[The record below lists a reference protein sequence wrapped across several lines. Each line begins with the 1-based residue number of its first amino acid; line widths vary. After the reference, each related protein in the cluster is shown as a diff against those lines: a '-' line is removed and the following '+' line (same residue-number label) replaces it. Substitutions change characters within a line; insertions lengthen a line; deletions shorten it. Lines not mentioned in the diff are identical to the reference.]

1 MSQPVL
7 ERLRLLLGAE
17 GVERDPRGLPR
28 AVPESDDALA
38 LVCQAA
44 QEAGW
49 KLRIEG
55 QGSWLPLDT
64 PADLALST
72 RGLTRITAISGA
84 DLVATVEAG
93 VPLDALRAEL
103 ERQRLWLAL
112 DPPGR
117 PDRTLGGI
125 VASGTAGALRHG
137 FGAVRDHVLGCTVA
151 TGDGRLVEAGGR
163 VVKNVAGYDLT
174 KLHAGGFGGFGVIT
188 ELHLR
193 LRAQPA
199 ADRTLVARGDRAALC
214 HAARR
219 VVDRQAGVVALEIL
233 SPALAARP
241 DWSLA
246 TRITGTPEGVAAES
260 SRLELESGI
269 SWERFSPD
277 SATAFWQFVARAPLG
292 GSVSIRL
299 GTLLDGVEDTLDL
312 VTETLG
318 EGILS
323 AGAGSG
329 ALRWAGDP
337 DATTLLALR
346 RRAAEREIPLTLER
360 GPWALRRQVGHFG
373 AYREGVG
380 QLVDRLRETFDP
392 RRSIAVALEA
402 ERGAP

>member
-1 MSQPVL
+1 MSQVMG
-7 ERLRLLLGAE
+7 RLRRLLGAE
-17 GVERDPRGLPR
+17 GVEQDPRGLPR

-44 QEAGW
+44 WEEGW
-49 KLRIEG
+49 KVRIEG
-55 QGSWLPLDT
+55 QGSWVPLDG

-72 RGLTRITAISGA
+72 RGLTRIVSISPA

-103 ERQRLWLAL
+103 ERHRLWLAL

-117 PDRTLGGI
+117 PDRTIGGV

-137 FGAVRDHVLGCTVA
+137 FGPVRDHVLGCTVA

-188 ELHLR
+188 GLHLR

-199 ADRTLVARGDRAALC
+199 ADVTLVARGTRGALSEAARKATESQVGAVALELLSPG
-214 HAARR
+214 HAARP
-219 VVDRQAGVVALEIL
+219 EWT
-233 SPALAARP
+233 LAVR
-241 DWSLA
+241 L
-246 TRITGTPEGVAAES
+246 TGTPEGVAAEC
-260 SRLELESGI
+260 SRLAQATGLT
-269 SWERFSPD
+269 WEHL
-277 SATAFWQFVARAPLG
+277 SAEAAGAFWHVVMRAPLA
-292 GSVSIRL
+292 GSVSLRL
-299 GTLLDGVEDTLDL
+299 GTLLDGVEDALDL

-318 EGILS
+318 DGILS
-323 AGAGSG
+323 AGKVSG
-329 ALRWAGDP
+329 ALRWAGDT
-337 DATTLLALR
+337 DAATLLALR
-346 RRAAEREIPLTLER
+346 QRAAVREIPVTLER
-360 GPWALRRQVGHFG
+360 APWPLRRLVGHFG

-392 RRSIAVALEA
+392 RRSIAVALEG
-402 ERGAP
+402 EVQAP